1 MPNSGCSAS
10 QTQDAQVTPL
20 TWQASSPSHQGC
32 PGCTGLYATLS
43 ALLLLGVCSTCI
55 AFALAGRM
63 LGLHISCIVERVL
76 D

>member
-10 QTQDAQVTPL
+10 QTGDACVTLL
-20 TWQASSPSHQGC
+20 TWQPPVPSQQGC
-32 PGCTGLYATLS
+32 PGCTGLYAPIS

-63 LGLHISCIVERVL
+63 LGLHISCIVGRML